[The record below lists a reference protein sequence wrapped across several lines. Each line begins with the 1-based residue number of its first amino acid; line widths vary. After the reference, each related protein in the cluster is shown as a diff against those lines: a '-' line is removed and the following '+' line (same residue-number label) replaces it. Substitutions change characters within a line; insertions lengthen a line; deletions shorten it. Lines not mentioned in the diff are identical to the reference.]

1 MLRRIMAALLAGL
14 ACTVSLRAA
23 DGSSSI
29 PEGSGALTIRKQ
41 VNEVHVSFI
50 VEDGHKR
57 LLRDVTRDRITVLD
71 GGQWITNLTSFGENS
86 DLPLRL
92 ALLIDCSD
100 SMRKGFLKERAAAQ
114 AFVERML
121 RPDIDSLALI
131 DFAGQSTIS
140 EMPHASA
147 NLINARISS
156 FEPAGHTALYDAIY
170 EASARLQMNN
180 AGQQPMRRVMI
191 LLSDG
196 EDNDSRHGRA
206 EALEMAQRG
215 DVVIY
220 AITAHSRRY
229 EYQGDAILRRIA
241 EVTGGR
247 AFILSS
253 FDHVEKVFAEIE
265 SELRT
270 QYSMTFRPPAPEEC
284 GFHRLQVQY
293 QDRKMKVR
301 ARDGYFVC
309 GANDVASGQR

>member
-1 MLRRIMAALLAGL
+1 MTAVLFAGL
-14 ACTVSLRAA
+14 LCAMSLVAA

-29 PEGSGALTIRKQ
+29 PEGSVALTIRKQ

-57 LLRDVTRDRITVLD
+57 LLRDVTRDRVSVLD
-71 GGQWITNLTSFGENS
+71 GGQPITNLTSFLENS

-100 SMRKGFLKERAAAQ
+100 SMRKGFSKQRAAAQ

-121 RPDIDSLALI
+121 RPDIDSLVLM
-131 DFAGQSTIS
+131 DFAGQSRMS

-147 NLINARISS
+147 NLINTRISS
-156 FEPAGHTALYDAIY
+156 LEPAGHTALYDALY
-170 EASARLQMNN
+170 EASITLQMNS
-180 AGQQPMRRVMI
+180 AGQQPMRRVVI

-206 EALEMAQRG
+206 EALEMAQRA
-215 DVVIY
+215 DLVIY

-241 EVTGGR
+241 EATGGR
-247 AFILSS
+247 AYILSR
-253 FDHVEKVFAEIE
+253 FDQVEKVFAEIE

-270 QYSMTFRPPAPEEC
+270 QYSLTFRPPAPNQC
-284 GFHRLQVQY
+284 GFHPLQVQY
-293 QDRKMKVR
+293 RDRKMKVR
-301 ARDGYFVC
+301 ARDGYFLC
-309 GANDVASGQR
+309 GASDVASGLR